1 MAIAPPDLGPF
12 ELIPPSDPRV
22 NTMIAPFNDNLL
34 KEYNLKDRKE
44 LSDKMFEVMIK
55 YGGIGLTCN
64 QIGLPFNMFVMGGH
78 SKIENGKKYTCINP
92 KIVSA
97 SEEQI
102 LFKEGCL
109 TFPFLFLAIK
119 RPKTVVVQY
128 ETVEGGEVEETLDG
142 MFSRIYQHEYD
153 HTLGRVFTERVS
165 KLKLDLAKKKA
176 DKIMK
181 RLKSAPSN

>member
-34 KEYNLKDRKE
+34 KEYNLKDRQE

-78 SKIENGKKYTCINP
+78 SKIENGKNIL
-92 KIVSA
+92 VSI
-97 SEEQI
+97 QR
-102 LFKEGCL
+102 LYQQVKNRFYLK
-109 TFPFLFLAIK
+109 K
-119 RPKTVVVQY
+119 VV
-128 ETVEGGEVEETLDG
+128 
-142 MFSRIYQHEYD
+142 
-153 HTLGRVFTERVS
+153 
-165 KLKLDLAKKKA
+165 
-176 DKIMK
+176 
-181 RLKSAPSN
+181 